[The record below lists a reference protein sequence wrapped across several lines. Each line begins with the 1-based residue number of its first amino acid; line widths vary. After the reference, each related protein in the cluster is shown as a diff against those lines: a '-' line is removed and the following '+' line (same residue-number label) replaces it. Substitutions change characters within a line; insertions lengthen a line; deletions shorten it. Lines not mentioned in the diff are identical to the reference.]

1 MLPRN
6 YERNTLSLDFILGD
20 ETILRF
26 SIDRGTRRRDNER
39 NQAVSYACL
48 TLRIRVYIYMSLAVT
63 RL

>member
-48 TLRIRVYIYMSLAVT
+48 TLRIAYIYI
-63 RL
+63 